1 MLKHFYIMEL
11 FIILSL
17 LVAVCVVIA
26 NKTYNDDL
34 EIWSIVF
41 SFLFGLY
48 LLMHTLFWLLASYE
62 YNSMVAKRNAFQE
75 TLTEARKNGRE
86 IELAAISQNISEW
99 NQELASAK
107 YNNTVFLLK
116 DYTDDRIDSLEP
128 IR

>member
-1 MLKHFYIMEL
+1 MEL
-11 FIILSL
+11 FIILTL
-17 LVAVCVVIA
+17 LIAVCVVIA
-26 NKTYNDDL
+26 KKTYNDDL

-48 LLMHTLFWLLASYE
+48 LLMHTLFWSLASYD